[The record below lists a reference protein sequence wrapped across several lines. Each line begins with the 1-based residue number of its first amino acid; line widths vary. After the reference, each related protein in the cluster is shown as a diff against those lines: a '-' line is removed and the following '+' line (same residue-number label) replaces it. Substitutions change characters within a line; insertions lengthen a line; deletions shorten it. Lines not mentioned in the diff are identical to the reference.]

1 MNNPDTLISVLL
13 IASISLDV
21 FSSFQDLFQIMLNY
35 ELHLMLNYEIQ
46 FLGKKLLASVLTIIK
61 MTQKDIRNNI
71 NICTHY
77 HSALVKN
84 KYT

>member
-21 FSSFQDLFQIMLNY
+21 FSSFQDWFRIMLNY

-46 FLGKKLLASVLTIIK
+46 FLGKKTASFCS
-61 MTQKDIRNNI
+61 D
-71 NICTHY
+71 HY
-77 HSALVKN
+77 KN
-84 KYT
+84 DPEGHP